1 MIEEILTDLRDLLDM
16 QEELIAKLAETIEK
30 LEQVKIHREK
40 ENMNYDP
47 DDYIGREFLTFKEI

>member
-16 QEELIAKLAETIEK
+16 QGELIAKLAETVEK